1 MNYLQLVND
10 FMIETDMDD
19 QIVTVTGQIDDGLK
33 ATIWIRDAW
42 LQIQRN
48 EKWDFLWYEGTL
60 TTVASQSTY
69 AASTIT
75 TGDMDKEVLRLPAES
90 KYIHQYDIEA
100 IRFSTATGS
109 PSKVAYLPDGSL
121 VFSPIPDAV
130 YSITGDCYA
139 APVTLTLDTDVPSM
153 DSQFHK
159 AIVWLAISNYA
170 REQGADWQ
178 GLYVVANR
186 EFNQMYSTITNRY
199 MPRMEPK
206 VGLTN

>member
-48 EKWDFLWYEGTL
+48 EKWEWLWYEGTL

-69 AASTIT
+69 VYTDIT
-75 TGDMDKEVLRLPAES
+75 TDDLDRSSLRLPAES
-90 KYIHQYDIEA
+90 KYIHEYGIEA
-100 IRFSTATGS
+100 IRFDTATGS
-109 PSKVAYLPDGSL
+109 PS
-121 VFSPIPDAV
+121 
-130 YSITGDCYA
+130 
-139 APVTLTLDTDVPSM
+139 
-153 DSQFHK
+153 
-159 AIVWLAISNYA
+159 IVWLAISNYA
-170 REQGADWQ
+170 REQGAEWA
-178 GLYVVANR
+178 GLYVTANR
-186 EFNQMYSTITNRY
+186 EYNQIYSTMTNRY

>member
-48 EKWDFLWYEGTL
+48 EKWEWLWYEGTL

-69 AASTIT
+69 VYTDIT
-75 TGDMDKEVLRLPAES
+75 TDDLDRSSLRLPAES
-90 KYIHQYDIEA
+90 KYIHEYGIEA
-100 IRFSTATGS
+100 IRFDTATGS
-109 PSKVAYLPDGSL
+109 PSKVAYLPNRSL

-130 YSITGDCYA
+130 YTITADCYSK
-139 APVTLTLDTDVPSM
+139 PVTLTLDTDVPAL
-153 DSQFHK
+153 DTQFHK

-170 REQGADWQ
+170 REQGAEWA
-178 GLYVVANR
+178 GLYVTANR
-186 EFNQMYSTITNRY
+186 EYNQIYSTMTNRY